1 MDNKISLVIPALSS
15 NFYIED
21 YIINI
26 LFWKKKPSEIII
38 VNTSEKIVLGQNIKQ
53 QVKKNNIDLIIIQK
67 KNLFPGA
74 ARNIG
79 IRKAKYNYIL
89 FLDMN
94 TQPYKEDWLKENF
107 EYLLK
112 KNWMVYVVEQ
122 FT

>member
-53 QVKKNNIDLIIIQK
+53 QVKKIILI
-67 KNLFPGA
+67 
-74 ARNIG
+74 
-79 IRKAKYNYIL
+79 
-89 FLDMN
+89 
-94 TQPYKEDWLKENF
+94 
-107 EYLLK
+107 
-112 KNWMVYVVEQ
+112 
-122 FT
+122 